1 MNPSDPYQSLLD
13 VLSPASRGVLGV
25 PAAPSTAGFLSTFEQ
40 DGLTPDALA
49 AWGRFEQMAG
59 TPFNI
64 NSAYRDPGHNAR
76 VGGARNSQHTHGNA
90 FDVDVSHLS
99 ESERVQ
105 LIDYARQSG
114 FGGVGV
120 YNNSLH
126 FDVGPTRY
134 WGPDYSAGSLPSW
147 AAEAVGAPR
156 GAFETAAGGEQ
167 PMPMQSRTSTSGQ
180 SGLLGMLTGRAS
192 TPPED
197 SLWSRLTGQEL
208 PGAFQNRPDF
218 FADEDKM
225 ARLAIGLQGMT
236 TRPNQQMMAG
246 LQSGID
252 QRGEARSRDAAAQQA
267 QSQAAQTRTAAL
279 EYLMQNG
286 APQQIIEAVGAGLID
301 PAQAV
306 QMAMAPREQTA
317 AQQNYEYLIGQGVP
331 EAEARERAFNS
342 GGVNIDMGPD
352 GRLGSVPS
360 GYVAVEDPNS
370 TSGYRMVAIEG
381 GPAAQSQLQAEQEAA
396 AAVERQALSAQNTQ
410 VVGDVV
416 LEDLGRARDLIQGA
430 GRLNPAAGLG
440 ADMMSNVGG
449 SNAANVN
456 NLLMTVRSNIG
467 FDRLQQMREASP
479 TGGAL
484 GNVTERELANLQSV
498 LGSLEQNQS
507 PEQLLANIDR
517 LETIYTQ
524 IMQKAAAYP
533 NASDFGFGGTSG
545 GLPPVPNGVTPD
557 TWPRIYEAMTPE
569 QKAMFQ

>member
-252 QRGEARSRDAAAQQA
+252 QRGEMRARDEAAQRAQAEASQARSAAID
-267 QSQAAQTRTAAL
+267 
-279 EYLMQNG
+279 YLVNNG
-286 APQQIIEAVGAGLID
+286 ADPRIIEAVGSGLMD
-301 PAQAV
+301 PMQAV
-306 QMAMAPREQTA
+306 QASMAPTEPTTPAEFRTLEAQA
-317 AQQNYEYLIGQGVP
+317 AAAGLEPGTDAYRNFMLNGGVP
-331 EAEARERAFNS
+331 EAGMVLSVR
-342 GGVNIDMGPD
+342 PD
-352 GRLGSVPS
+352 GTTTFTQGNVD
-360 GYVAVEDPNS
+360 G
-370 TSGYRMVAIEG
+370 
-381 GPAAQSQLQAEQEAA
+381 AEE
-396 AAVERQALSAQNTQ
+396 V
-410 VVGDVV
+410 
-416 LEDLGRARDLIQGA
+416 
-430 GRLNPAAGLG
+430 
-440 ADMMSNVGG
+440 
-449 SNAANVN
+449 
-456 NLLMTVRSNIG
+456 G
-467 FDRLQQMREASP
+467 FDP
-479 TGGAL
+479 TSIDYMINSIDGILNDPAL
-484 GNVTERELANLQSV
+484 DIAT
-498 LGSLEQNQS
+498 
-507 PEQLLANIDR
+507 
-517 LETIYTQ
+517 
-524 IMQKAAAYP
+524 
-533 NASDFGFGGTSG
+533 GGTSWTQNIPG
-545 GLPPVPNGVTPD
+545 TGAYRFATRARQLEGQAFLRAFDSLKGAGQITEVEGAKATQAIGRLDTGQSADDYRAALNELRSILDAARQRPPGWADSQNTGSGGITTTVLPPSASDLGAAGTGLPPGVTD
-557 TWPRIYEAMTPE
+557 FRWE
-569 QKAMFQ
+569 